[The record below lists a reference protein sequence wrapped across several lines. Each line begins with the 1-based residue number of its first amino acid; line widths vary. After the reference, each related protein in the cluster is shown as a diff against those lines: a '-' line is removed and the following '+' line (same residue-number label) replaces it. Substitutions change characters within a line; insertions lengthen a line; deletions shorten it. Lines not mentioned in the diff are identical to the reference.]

1 MYAKRIPPEEP
12 PCEGCRVE
20 LREENEDAAR
30 TFQMVRGQVLTRWN
44 GERDVVMDLNHLAI
58 WAAIDAYGI
67 QDRIGTF
74 EKVMALFFARLNEE
88 RGE

>member
-1 MYAKRIPPEEP
+1 MK
-12 PCEGCRVE
+12 
-20 LREENEDAAR
+20 ENEDVAR
-30 TFQMVRGQVLTRWN
+30 IYMTVRGQVRTRFN
-44 GERDVVMDLNHLAI
+44 GKYDDIIDLDHNAV

-67 QDRIGTF
+67 QDRVGTF